1 MGGAWPFWRFVRSFP
16 AVKHHLSLW
25 RLKRHTMSFAVEERM
40 AVENRQCGFSGVF
53 FSCLSFL
60 FLFFEKKHM
69 LFFIFFLCNLV
80 LIFFLFPSIFLIFYR
95 LILFL
100 NFIPRHWFHLALILN
115 LVFILLISIYFFLIF
130 CKLFF

>member
-1 MGGAWPFWRFVRSFP
+1 MGGAWPFWRCVRPFP
-16 AVKHHLSLW
+16 TVKHHLSLW

-40 AVENRQCGFSGVF
+40 AVENRQCSSGGVS
-53 FSCLSFL
+53 FSCLPFL
-60 FLFFEKKHM
+60 FLFFEKNIC
-69 LFFIFFLCNLV
+69 FFSFFFLCNVV
-80 LIFFLFPSIFLIFYR
+80 LIFFLFPSIFWIFCR

-115 LVFILLISIYFFLIF
+115 FFFILLISIYFFLIF